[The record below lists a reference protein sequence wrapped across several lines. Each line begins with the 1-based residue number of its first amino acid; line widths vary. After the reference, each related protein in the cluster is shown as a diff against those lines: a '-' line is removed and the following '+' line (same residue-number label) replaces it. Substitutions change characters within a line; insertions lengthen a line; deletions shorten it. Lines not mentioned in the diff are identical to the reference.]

1 MFTHPRRH
9 IQVVSTARRLLSL
22 KLAPEVCQHL
32 YGVLHRDHQTGTLE
46 LTGSEV
52 AGALPA
58 DLQTGRSQTRGHLL
72 LLFSAVCRCIS
83 SNNPMLR
90 DSLRQ
95 VSPSVT
101 LCLPTGLS
109 RSLPLPLALWSPC
122 VLESAWLAALMPVQ
136 RLYFCFL
143 RVHSVVVAN
152 PRNLPTALL
161 FLLQILE
168 VIGREL
174 SLPAASDIVLSH

>member
-32 YGVLHRDHQTGTLE
+32 YGVLHRDHQTGALQ

-95 VSPSVT
+95 VCYPLSSDRSFSLSPSASCSLVHLRPLSCVVGCFNVRRAP
-101 LCLPTGLS
+101 LCLFP
-109 RSLPLPLALWSPC
+109 
-122 VLESAWLAALMPVQ
+122 ESALCGCCEPSKPPYRPAVSAADT
-136 RLYFCFL
+136 R
-143 RVHSVVVAN
+143 
-152 PRNLPTALL
+152 
-161 FLLQILE
+161 
-168 VIGREL
+168 
-174 SLPAASDIVLSH
+174 SHRT

>member
-1 MFTHPRRH
+1 MAS
-9 IQVVSTARRLLSL
+9 STATIRPVPFSSL
-22 KLAPEVCQHL
+22 
-32 YGVLHRDHQTGTLE
+32 GV
-46 LTGSEV
+46 
-52 AGALPA
+52 
-58 DLQTGRSQTRGHLL
+58 RSQAPCRPTSRRDGHRLVATCCCC
-72 LLFSAVCRCIS
+72 FQPFAAAFRATTQCCEIRYG
-83 SNNPMLR
+83 R
-90 DSLRQ
+90 
-95 VSPSVT
+95 SVT

-122 VLESAWLAALMPVQ
+122 VLESAWLAASMPVQ